1 MGVMAVFRALVLLLA
16 PLGAQSPF
24 ASIPQASEDSLRFGA
39 RIAEFEAK
47 DISGRTW
54 RLDDLRGK
62 FTVIYF
68 WRTGWAREADAHPR
82 ANPDFLDLAEL
93 QRFYEKKNVQVLS
106 FCMDYDYTHAP
117 IYMNEKKYTFPV
129 IADWVL
135 IKKVFPGTE
144 GGRLYRVVNPE
155 GRLSY
160 PFRSWSFGRLLFE
173 VERAAGK
180 N

>member
-1 MGVMAVFRALVLLLA
+1 MDGVLGALVLLV
-16 PLGAQSPF
+16 AQPPF
-24 ASIPQASEDSLRFGA
+24 APVPQASEDSLRFA
-39 RIAEFEAK
+39 AKLPEFEAK
-47 DISGRTW
+47 DIGGRTW
-54 RLDDLRGK
+54 TLEDLRGK

-82 ANPDFLDLAEL
+82 ADPDFLDLAEL
-93 QRFYEKKNVQVLS
+93 QRFYDKKNVQALS
-106 FCMDYDYTHAP
+106 FCMDYDYTHAA
-117 IYMNEKKYTFPV
+117 IYMKEKKYTFPV

-135 IKKVFPGTE
+135 IKKLFPGTE
-144 GGRLYRVVNPE
+144 GGRLYWVVNPE

-173 VERAAGK
+173 VEKAAGQ